1 MIRITSDLT
10 NKSYDSLDEA
20 RKAEADYKAA
30 IIQKKEADKQKDLTR
45 KADAKAIKDMFAARA
60 EYLKKSDKEINDA
73 LAKFNEDHGPF
84 HMSISGSDAFDT
96 FDSFSSFIDSMFDH
110 FWF

>member
-1 MIRITSDLT
+1 MIRIISDLT

-30 IIQKKEADKQKDLTR
+30 IVQKKEKDLTR

-73 LAKFNEDHGPF
+73 LAKFNEEHGPF
-84 HMSISGSDAFDT
+84 HMSISGADAFDT